1 MCCIKTNHSEVSIWT
16 IFLKKCFFTNFNPKN
31 MTNIGST
38 IAKRTQL
45 SHPDAG
51 TLFNLK
57 FSEKPDLEK
66 QLFWQKNYI
75 TCSILLGPK

>member
-1 MCCIKTNHSEVSIWT
+1 MLYQKESFRGVYLDNL
-16 IFLKKCFFTNFNPKN
+16 FKKMFFTNFNPKN

-66 QLFWQKNYI
+66 LLFWQKNYI